1 MEYLKLVGI
10 LIIVIGFILK
20 KDAILIIICSA
31 IVTAL
36 VGGLGIGGL
45 LDVLGSSFVNNRN
58 IAIFILIILV
68 TATLE
73 RNGLKQVAKN
83 LIAKVKNASAGLI
96 IGLYTIMRGIFS
108 ACNIS
113 LVTATLE
120 RNGLKQVAKN
130 LIAKVKNASAGLI
143 IGLYTIMRGIFSACN
158 ISFGGVAGFVK
169 PIILPMAIGSIEAKG
184 QKPDERHVEEIKGMS
199 SSAENIGNF
208 FFNNLFIGSSGALL
222 VQGTLKDLG
231 YETSLIDLAKVEIP
245 VAIVALVVSVGYYYI
260 KDKNLYKK
268 CYIDKK

>member
-1 MEYLKLVGI
+1 MEYLKLLGI

-36 VGGLGIGGL
+36 VGGLGIEGL

-73 RNGLKQVAKN
+73 RNGLKEVARN
-83 LIAKVKNASAGLI
+83 LISKVKNVSAGVI
-96 IGLYTIMRGIFS
+96 IGLYTVMRGIFS
-108 ACNIS
+108 AS
-113 LVTATLE
+113 
-120 RNGLKQVAKN
+120 
-130 LIAKVKNASAGLI
+130 
-143 IGLYTIMRGIFSACN
+143 N

-184 QKPDERHVEEIKGMS
+184 EKPDEKHIEEIKGMS

-222 VQGTLKDLG
+222 VQGTLNDLG

-245 VAIVALVVSVGYYYI
+245 VAIVALVVSVSYYYI
-260 KDKNLYKK
+260 KDKKLYKK
-268 CYIDKK
+268 YYIDKK

>member
-113 LVTATLE
+113 
-120 RNGLKQVAKN
+120 
-130 LIAKVKNASAGLI
+130 
-143 IGLYTIMRGIFSACN
+143 
-158 ISFGGVAGFVK
+158 FGGVAGFVK

-184 QKPDERHVEEIKGMS
+184 QKPDERYVEEIKGMS